1 MALANPEIA
10 VSVALCVTWG
20 NPWTSTDQRI
30 RWAVCRKSEESF
42 LGFWDL
48 DNLGVSLWR
57 VDPLRAGD

>member
-20 NPWTSTDQRI
+20 NPWKSTDQRI

-48 DNLGVSLWR
+48 DNLEISVS
-57 VDPLRAGD
+57 